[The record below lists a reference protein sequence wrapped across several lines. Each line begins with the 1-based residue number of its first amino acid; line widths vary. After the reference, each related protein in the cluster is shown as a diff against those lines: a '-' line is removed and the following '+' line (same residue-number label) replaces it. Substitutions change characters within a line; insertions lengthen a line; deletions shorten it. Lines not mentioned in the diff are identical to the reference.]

1 MKEAFY
7 FSHDANAQ
15 HDPKIIKMLSKFG
28 WEGYGIYWAL
38 VERLRNEP
46 DYILEC
52 DYDCLAFALRTDKD
66 KIKSIVLDYNL
77 FEVYDGKFWS
87 KSLLSRMEKKNEKS
101 KKARESALKR
111 WNRSKSKTIKKIK
124 DSPLLVGFEQKD
136 YKNANVLRTHSE
148 TNAIKEKKVNKKKVN
163 IDFSVFWNLYDK
175 KVGDKS
181 KCVKKWNNLKDEDRS
196 KIINTLPVFL
206 KLIPDKQFQP
216 YPMSYLNGNR
226 WEDDLTI
233 HKTSE
238 EQQIEIQENML
249 KRERKKQQEQF
260 KNMEKNSASKEEI
273 TNIINSW
280 KKR

>member
-1 MKEAFY
+1 M
-7 FSHDANAQ
+7 
-15 HDPKIIKMLSKFG
+15 
-28 WEGYGIYWAL
+28 
-38 VERLRNEP
+38 
-46 DYILEC
+46 
-52 DYDCLAFALRTDKD
+52 
-66 KIKSIVLDYNL
+66 
-77 FEVYDGKFWS
+77 
-87 KSLLSRMEKKNEKS
+87 
-101 KKARESALKR
+101 
-111 WNRSKSKTIKKIK
+111 
-124 DSPLLVGFEQKD
+124 LVGFEQKD

-163 IDFSVFWNLYDK
+163 IDFSVFWDLYDK